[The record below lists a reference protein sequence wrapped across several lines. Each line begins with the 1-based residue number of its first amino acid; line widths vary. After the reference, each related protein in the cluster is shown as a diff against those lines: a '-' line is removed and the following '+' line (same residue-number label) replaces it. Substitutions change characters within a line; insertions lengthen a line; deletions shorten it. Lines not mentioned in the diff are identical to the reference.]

1 MKLGLTEDRIAIT
14 TSAEGN
20 AFPREGHGNK
30 FFRFDTFVQ
39 VNFRASHRQYQE
51 IWRWARNS
59 GPFSILFGR
68 HGNKKFCRPAG
79 TEMVKMEMENDV
91 EPLKTTSE

>member
-1 MKLGLTEDRIAIT
+1 MPRNLMQPETQRVRKMD

-20 AFPREGHGNK
+20 AFPKEGHGNK
-30 FFRFDTFVQ
+30 IFRFDTFVQ

-79 TEMVKMEMENDV
+79 TEMA
-91 EPLKTTSE
+91 KTEK